1 MRIQVIFGILWIFS
15 QTAAVLLFQDPVV
28 CKFNKNEQCYV
39 ALGEQLHLQIPPAYA
54 FNLNMRDD
62 TSAIRTII
70 RFRNNNPNS
79 KKSDL
84 PRWQF
89 VKENNTVILT
99 SAETSDSG
107 TYILDTSD
115 AGGTLT
121 GSYTLQLN
129 INERTNLSSNVT
141 DTTVSLFPDP
151 VCIFTEND
159 QCYVALE
166 EQLYMQMPLVDG
178 FNLNMVDKTSAKHT
192 ILRYRK
198 NHSNPPK
205 PNLPRWQFVNEL
217 MILTNAERSDSGT
230 YILDT
235 FDAGGT
241 LTGRYTLQLNIK
253 GLLFKDPVVCTFTG
267 NDQCYVDLEEELH
280 LQMPS
285 VDGFNLNMVDKT
297 SAKRT
302 ILRYRKNHS
311 NPPKPNFPR
320 WHIVNDLMILTSAER
335 SDSGT
340 YILDTF
346 DAEGTATG
354 RYTLQL
360 NIKGLLFPDPVC
372 IFTGNDQCYV
382 ALGEELHLQMPSVD
396 GFDLNMIDKTPAKRT
411 ILRYRKTQSNPPKP
425 NFPRWQ
431 FVNNNNTM
439 ILTSAE
445 RNDSGTYILDTFDTG
460 GTATGRYT
468 LQLNIEEPT
477 TLASDL
483 ITHGQEA
490 P

>member
-141 DTTVSLFPDP
+141 DTT
-151 VCIFTEND
+151 
-159 QCYVALE
+159 
-166 EQLYMQMPLVDG
+166 
-178 FNLNMVDKTSAKHT
+178 
-192 ILRYRK
+192 
-198 NHSNPPK
+198 
-205 PNLPRWQFVNEL
+205 
-217 MILTNAERSDSGT
+217 
-230 YILDT
+230 
-235 FDAGGT
+235 
-241 LTGRYTLQLNIK
+241 